1 MANFFDSRSNDFNTA
16 IDNYRNN
23 INSVAQ
29 GQLTTNMSQLSSA
42 KDMMMD
48 KAGILA
54 GADEST
60 IANKLQ
66 AGMSKTMDELGL
78 DMSVK
83 TVGEKILPWASKK
96 LLGAAQNMGARQ
108 AADRAQ
114 ARMSGQRTDI
124 DVNPADD
131 VAREQY
137 LNRMRRADQR
147 EANRPEN
154 SQGSRDEPRGA
165 DDTPGQGAADHV
177 SSGEAGEYDSLTGNR
192 IRPQEQVEDELPP
205 DRDWET

>member
-66 AGMSKTMDELGL
+66 AGS
-78 DMSVK
+78 
-83 TVGEKILPWASKK
+83 
-96 LLGAAQNMGARQ
+96 
-108 AADRAQ
+108 
-114 ARMSGQRTDI
+114 
-124 DVNPADD
+124 
-131 VAREQY
+131 
-137 LNRMRRADQR
+137 
-147 EANRPEN
+147 
-154 SQGSRDEPRGA
+154 
-165 DDTPGQGAADHV
+165 
-177 SSGEAGEYDSLTGNR
+177 
-192 IRPQEQVEDELPP
+192 
-205 DRDWET
+205 